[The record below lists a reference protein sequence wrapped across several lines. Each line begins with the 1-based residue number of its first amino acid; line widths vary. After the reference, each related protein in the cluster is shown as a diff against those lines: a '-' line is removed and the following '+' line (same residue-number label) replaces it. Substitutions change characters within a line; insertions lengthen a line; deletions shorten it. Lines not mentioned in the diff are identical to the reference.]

1 MKETKVNQ
9 NTTEKSSVGGSKLD
23 QQIITGTLTS
33 RIETRETKTEPY
45 YYGFFSIENQTQEI
59 PVVFKTKPTITK
71 NSQVQLKGKWSQSN
85 NSRPSFTCQEYQI
98 IKDPPELT
106 IQSLRK
112 QIQPLLSFTLEQ
124 KQEWQQKTD
133 FLFSKNRALEFRSP
147 LVLVLWWPGK
157 WAPQNPSGPA
167 AYWR

>member
-33 RIETRETKTEPY
+33 RIETRETKTEPF
-45 YYGFFSIENQTQEI
+45 YYGFFKFPNQEQET
-59 PVVFKTKPTITK
+59 PVIWKKQAKPDIK
-71 NSQVQLKGKWSQSN
+71 KGSQVQLKGNWAKSN
-85 NSRPSFTCQEYQI
+85 NSRPSFTCQVYQI
-98 IKDPPELT
+98 LKDPPELT

-133 FLFSKNRALEFRSP
+133 FLFSKN
-147 LVLVLWWPGK
+147 
-157 WAPQNPSGPA
+157 
-167 AYWR
+167 